1 MTSPVIYRGINQ
13 DDVSVNLS
21 LAKKYGLSKDSVIMI
36 SSLHQ
41 QRQVIFEALQSGVFK
56 PSKRVNSMLESIE
69 ESLQLQW
76 FNKVDMKYYRFWDI
90 PKCDC
95 PKVDNTERYPY
106 GNYII
111 SENCKFHQ
119 NLSRKSR
126 ALGRE

>member
-21 LAKKYGLSKDSVIMI
+21 LAKKYGLSRDSVIMI
-36 SSLHQ
+36 SSLYQ
-41 QRQVIFEALQSGVFK
+41 QRQVIFEALQSGQFK
-56 PSKRVNSMLESIE
+56 PSKRLNSMLESIE

-90 PKCDC
+90 PKCVC

-111 SENCKFHQ
+111 SENCKFHGC
-119 NLSRKSR
+119 KV
-126 ALGRE
+126 

>member
-56 PSKRVNSMLESIE
+56 PSKRVNSILESIE

-90 PKCDC
+90 PKCTC
-95 PKVDNTERYPY
+95 PKLDNSERYPY

-111 SENCKFHQ
+111 SESCKFHG
-119 NLSRKSR
+119 NKN
-126 ALGRE
+126 

>member
-21 LAKKYGLSKDSVIMI
+21 LAKKYGLSRDSVIMI

-41 QRQVIFEALQSGVFK
+41 QRQVIFEALQSGEFK
-56 PSKRVNSMLESIE
+56 PSKRLNSMLESIE

-90 PKCDC
+90 PKCVC

-111 SENCKFHQ
+111 SENCKFHGSKI
-119 NLSRKSR
+119 LRY
-126 ALGRE
+126 